1 MKEYIDAIKKYAVF
15 SGRVSR
21 REYWMFFLFNLL
33 INIILLFVGY
43 VTFGEKGMKLFSNI
57 YGLVILSPALAV
69 TIRRLHDIGKS
80 GWWVLISLIP
90 LFGGIILL
98 VMLMRDSQAGDNKY
112 GANPKGINSNP
123 GSVIN

>member
-1 MKEYIDAIKKYAVF
+1 
-15 SGRVSR
+15 
-21 REYWMFFLFNLL
+21 MFFLFNLL

-112 GANPKGINSNP
+112 GANPKGINGNP